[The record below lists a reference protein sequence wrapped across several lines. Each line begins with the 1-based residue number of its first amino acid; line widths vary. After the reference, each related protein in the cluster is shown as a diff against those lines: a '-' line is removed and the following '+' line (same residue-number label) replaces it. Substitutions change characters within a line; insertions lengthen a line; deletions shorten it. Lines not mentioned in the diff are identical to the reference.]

1 MTAIRAGQLHER
13 ARSEGFEGEERGLL
27 EHLNQGL
34 EALTTPLTAA
44 TEFLGCLSQGK
55 IPDKITANLAGDLN
69 LTKTNLNACVEALA
83 GLLEVNQAQERV
95 ALNDLSLQA
104 RRGSSR
110 NLRRSV
116 SGQQCRASP
125 GAERNSDP
133 AKNCLRRF

>member
-1 MTAIRAGQLHER
+1 MSVPAVKASRA
-13 ARSEGFEGEERGLL
+13 EERGLL

-104 RRGSSR
+104 REDHPGIFGD
-110 NLRRSV
+110 L
-116 SGQQCRASP
+116 CRASNAGASP